1 MTVQLY
7 IRRNGSFGARSDDA
21 GGRDTGHDIFEESG
35 HFTVRRANGRLV
47 CWDASRVAAEE
58 AIARDY
64 RASAVMGDQGESR

>member
-21 GGRDTGHDIFEESG
+21 GGRDTGHDISEESG
-35 HFTVRRANGRLV
+35 HFTVRRADGRLV
-47 CWDASRVAAEE
+47 CWDVSRAAAEE

-64 RASAVMGDQGESR
+64 RASAIFGENGQ